1 MRDGNLYASEM
12 SVYSSHTSTTLRY
25 MHDEANRL
33 YNRFKRYEEFTNA
46 LTVVLKKRKT
56 ILSEEYDA
64 VYALFEH
71 NPDKT
76 PEEIIRM
83 VFG

>member
-1 MRDGNLYASEM
+1 
-12 SVYSSHTSTTLRY
+12 

-33 YNRFKRYEEFTNA
+33 YNQFKRYKEFTNA
-46 LTVVLKKRKT
+46 LTVELKKRKT

-83 VFG
+83 VFR